1 MGGSEGAMSFLSTAA
16 HLVGRLR
23 GWLDEP
29 VGERGVGEGESAA
42 EPPAAQES
50 GALGLLDD
58 DLLGFDDVGGY
69 RDGGEDFE

>member
-1 MGGSEGAMSFLSTAA
+1 MLLLSAVA
-16 HLVGRLR
+16 QLVGRLR

-29 VGERGVGEGESAA
+29 VAERGAGEPPSTHESAV
-42 EPPAAQES
+42 
-50 GALGLLDD
+50 LGPLDD

>member
-1 MGGSEGAMSFLSTAA
+1 MSLLSAVA
-16 HLVGRLR
+16 QLVGRLR

-29 VGERGVGEGESAA
+29 VGERGVA
-42 EPPAAQES
+42 EPPSAQES
-50 GALGLLDD
+50 SALDD